1 MSQAPSD
8 AEVAAAVAHLTLAP
22 VTPGHMPAL
31 GAADARRTD
40 APAKSVVKAAT
51 DLLLA
56 RLSVL
61 QDAFHADRGKALLLV
76 LQGRDASGKDGVIRT
91 VCGAFNPGG
100 VQVASFGPPTERELG
115 HDYLWRVHQVL
126 PPRGVIGVFNRSHY
140 EDVLVVRV
148 RELVP
153 EPRWRQRYAQIN
165 AFEQML
171 AENDVV
177 IRKCFLHV
185 SRDEQRERLQ
195 ERLDDPTKN
204 WKFRL
209 GDLDDRA
216 KWDAYTAAYQEALA
230 RCSTAWAPWYVVP
243 SDSKTVR
250 NYLIAKLLVDTIE
263 ALQPTYPPMD
273 PAVREAAR
281 GFR

>member
-1 MSQAPSD
+1 MSKTPSD
-8 AEVAAAVAHLTLAP
+8 ADMAKALAALSLRP
-22 VTPGHMPAL
+22 VEAN
-31 GAADARRTD
+31 D
-40 APAKSVVKAAT
+40 APSLGHKAARVDDAPPKAVVQAAT
-51 DLLLA
+51 EALLA
-56 RLSVL
+56 RLSAL
-61 QDAFHADRGKALLLV
+61 QDAFHADRRKAVLLV

-115 HDYLWRVHQVL
+115 HDYLWRVHQVM

-148 RELVP
+148 RGLVP
-153 EPRWRQRYAQIN
+153 EARWRQRYDQIN

-185 SRDEQRERLQ
+185 SRDEQKDRLQ

-216 KWDAYTAAYQEALA
+216 KWDDYTAAYQEALT
-230 RCSTAWAPWYVVP
+230 RCSTPWAPWYVVP
-243 SDSKTVR
+243 ADSKTVR

-263 ALQPTYPPMD
+263 ALQPVYPPMD

-281 GFR
+281 GFQ

>member
-1 MSQAPSD
+1 MSHEASNAD
-8 AEVAAAVAHLTLAP
+8 VAATMARLTLTPVAP
-22 VTPGHMPAL
+22 GEAPAL
-31 GAADARRTD
+31 GHKAARLEDRPPKA
-40 APAKSVVKAAT
+40 VVQAAT
-51 DLLLA
+51 DALLT
-56 RLSVL
+56 RLSAL
-61 QDAFHADRGKALLLV
+61 QDAFHADRRKALLLV

-100 VQVASFGPPTERELG
+100 VQVASFGPPTERELA
-115 HDYLWRVHQVL
+115 HDYLWRVHQVM

-148 RELVP
+148 RGLAP
-153 EPRWRQRYAQIN
+153 EARWRQRYAQIN

-171 AENDVV
+171 SENDVI

-185 SRDEQRERLQ
+185 SRDEQQVRLQ

-216 KWDAYTAAYQEALA
+216 RWDDYTAAYQDALA
-230 RCSTAWAPWYVVP
+230 QCSTAWAPWYVVP

-250 NYLIAKLLVDTIE
+250 NYLIAKLLVETIE
-263 ALQPTYPPMD
+263 ALAPTYPPMD
-273 PAVREAAR
+273 SAVREAAR
-281 GFR
+281 GFQ